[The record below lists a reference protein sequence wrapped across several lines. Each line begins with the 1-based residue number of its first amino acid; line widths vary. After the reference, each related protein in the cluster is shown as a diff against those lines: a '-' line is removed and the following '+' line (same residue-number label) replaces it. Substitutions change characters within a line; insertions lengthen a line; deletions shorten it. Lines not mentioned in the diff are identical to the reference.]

1 MKKVAFFSKNLE
13 IGGMEKS
20 LIILINELSKIYKVY
35 LYLEEKT
42 GPLLNLVN
50 DDITIKEYK
59 ISKNTN
65 PFFRKSYN
73 YLKRLFWK
81 LFKKNY
87 FDFSCCYATYSLS
100 CSRLALIASK
110 NNSLYVH
117 SDYYNF
123 YEKDIEKIKCFFN
136 SINVSKFKNV
146 IFVSNESRDN
156 FCKIYNNINTKVIN
170 NLIDYKNIIKLSKK
184 IVNFKF
190 SASKINILYV
200 GRLDNSSK
208 NFDLLLDSFR
218 IANNPNLNLFFVGSG
233 TYKNNIE
240 KFIQKYNLNNQ
251 IKLLGETINPYPYIK
266 NSDYL
271 ILTSKYEGFPVIY
284 NEALVLNKS
293 FITTI
298 PVTDNEIDVKDFFKI
313 VKDKKELI
321 DLLKNLNK
329 QNNDYKVDF
338 ERINNDR
345 INKLIELIEEKQ

>member
-1 MKKVAFFSKNLE
+1 M
-13 IGGMEKS
+13 
-20 LIILINELSKIYKVY
+20 
-35 LYLEEKT
+35 
-42 GPLLNLVN
+42 
-50 DDITIKEYK
+50 
-59 ISKNTN
+59 
-65 PFFRKSYN
+65 
-73 YLKRLFWK
+73 
-81 LFKKNY
+81 
-87 FDFSCCYATYSLS
+87 
-100 CSRLALIASK
+100 
-110 NNSLYVH
+110 
-117 SDYYNF
+117 
-123 YEKDIEKIKCFFN
+123 
-136 SINVSKFKNV
+136 
-146 IFVSNESRDN
+146 
-156 FCKIYNNINTKVIN
+156 
-170 NLIDYKNIIKLSKK
+170 
-184 IVNFKF
+184 
-190 SASKINILYV
+190 
-200 GRLDNSSK
+200 DNSSK

>member
-50 DDITIKEYK
+50 DNITIKEYK

-65 PFFRKSYN
+65 AFFRKSYN

-81 LFKKNY
+81 IFKKNY
-87 FDFSCCYATYSLS
+87 FDFSCCYATYSLP

-156 FCKIYNNINTKVIN
+156 FCKIYNNVNTKVIN

-190 SASKINILYV
+190 STTKINILYV

-240 KFIQKYNLNNQ
+240 KFIKKYNLNNQ

-338 ERINNDR
+338 ERINNNR
-345 INKLIELIEEKQ
+345 INKLIELIEEK